1 MMKVKELMSTT
12 IYTISPE
19 DTLDRVVVMFHF
31 NAIRHLPVVEKGKVI
46 GVISD
51 RDVKKILGPKK
62 ATRRNEEGR
71 ETIDIPSRRVRNV
84 MQRKLTTIGPEAKAS
99 DAAGI
104 MAKRKIGCLP
114 VVKKDRLIGIITS
127 TDILRAFVKLAEKV
141 QKLEKLMQTS

>member
-62 ATRRNEEGR
+62 TTRRNEEGR

>member
-1 MMKVKELMSTT
+1 MKVKELMSPKV
-12 IYTISPE
+12 YTIGPE

-46 GVISD
+46 GMVSD

-62 ATRRNEEGR
+62 ATKRNEAGKEIIEVPNR
-71 ETIDIPSRRVRNV
+71 LVRNI
-84 MQRKLTTIGPEAKAS
+84 MNRKLTTIGPEDKAS

-104 MAKRKIGCLP
+104 MAKHKIGCLP
-114 VVKKDRLIGIITS
+114 VVKRDRLQGIITS

-141 QKLEKLMQTS
+141 QKLEKLMGTS